1 MDALKRAGIVT
12 ALPFVSL
19 WQLTC
24 VGVGAVSTIIS
35 FPFVAIYISGKYV
48 ITGKGVDLD
57 KYLQNT
63 FGVIAYDIGE
73 APSKFLINQ
82 AVKIARKNQISEA
95 VAHKPPTIDEL
106 KAERTAQDAEAA
118 AIQAKQREEILGNSK

>member
-24 VGVGAVSTIIS
+24 VGVGAVSTIAS

-63 FGVIAYDIGE
+63 FGFITYTIGE
-73 APSKFLINQ
+73 APSKFLIDQ
-82 AVKIARKNQISEA
+82 AIKIARKNQISEA
-95 VAHKPPTIDEL
+95 VVPEPPTIDEL
-106 KAERTAQDAEAA
+106 KAEQTTQDAEAA
-118 AIQAKQREEILGNSK
+118 GAKAKAQ